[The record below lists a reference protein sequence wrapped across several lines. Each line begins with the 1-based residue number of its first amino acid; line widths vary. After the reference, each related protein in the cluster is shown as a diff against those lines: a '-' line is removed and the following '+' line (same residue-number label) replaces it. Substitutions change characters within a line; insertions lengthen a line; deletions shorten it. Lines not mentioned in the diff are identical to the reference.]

1 MHGQN
6 TWDEKQKIQRKSKG
20 RGKRRVSRSSWYFCI
35 VLIITIRSDN
45 VAQPSFLGW
54 LMCCLFLVRAG
65 RIRPCDSASGCGFAL
80 PSGRRVWYWAS
91 RADWL
96 KVVSGLLPI
105 EYIILV
111 VGREVK
117 FFSVA
122 SLSRLVGG
130 WHWLGGGGMLC
141 SWCCFGL
148 CIEVCGSDRELITK
162 EIDKAGGGVG
172 GGESGVKPKGESGV
186 LSRLVGMAAGVG
198 AGLVVWSET
207 GDGPSS
213 AGAGGAVAG
222 TEGPASV
229 VSAAG
234 MWIGLVGGV
243 DIATLRGMASAMFI
257 FRIYQSGKGQDAFV
271 IGASCCQFLCKN
283 LTNIHAIARYNGV
296 NEEQPCSIHRLVVR
310 GGHDVSFNKCVPQLC
325 LGPKAEAADRMWV
338 SARCV
343 PSCTLFT
350 QKIFDLLKIFFFER
364 IEHRVEAGV
373 IIWQAQD
380 GVDGGCVG
388 CNSSAT
394 NGYVIVSSRVVGVE
408 LYYPVEICSGWLP
421 CQAKPAEIIQPVV
434 YDLL

>member
-1 MHGQN
+1 MRKLLPQTQGMHCPQCMGRIHGMRN
-6 TWDEKQKIQRKSKG
+6 RKYKENQKVEEREGSAEVVG
-20 RGKRRVSRSSWYFCI
+20 LEGSDLVI
-35 VLIITIRSDN
+35 VRPAVVL
-45 VAQPSFLGW
+45 
-54 LMCCLFLVRAG
+54 LFLRAG
-65 RIRPCDSASGCGFAL
+65 ESGIGRSAMAELAG
-80 PSGRRVWYWAS
+80 
-91 RADWL
+91 
-96 KVVSGLLPI
+96 
-105 EYIILV
+105 
-111 VGREVK
+111 VGTGERMVK